1 MRQRMS
7 NRLLIP
13 LAAALLALALL
24 LPPLARAQ
32 NANQQLAGNSVLE
45 TIKKR
50 GSIKIGMSTFVPW
63 AMRDKNGELIGY
75 EIDVAKQLAEDMK
88 VKAEFVPTAW
98 DGIIPALLAGKFDLI
113 IGGMS
118 ITPERNLTVNFTL
131 PYANSGIHLVAHKEL
146 AAGLKSLSDFDKPEV
161 VLAVRRG
168 ATPATAAKRLMPAA
182 TLRQF
187 DEDALALQ
195 EVLNGKAHAFV
206 TSTPTPAF
214 EALKHPDKLFLPIAE
229 PFVQGAEGFALR
241 KGDPDALNFFNN
253 WILLRQ
259 QDGWLKERHDYWFK
273 SRDWA
278 ARVVE

>member
-1 MRQRMS
+1 MK
-7 NRLLIP
+7 NRLL
-13 LAAALLALALL
+13 AAITTAILLLAVL

-32 NANQQLAGNSVLE
+32 SANQQLAAASVVE

-50 GSIKIGMSTFVPW
+50 GSIRVGLSTFVPW
-63 AMRDKNGELIGY
+63 AMRDKNGELVGY

-113 IGGMS
+113 IGGMT

-131 PYANSGIHLVAHKEL
+131 PYANSGIHLVANKEL
-146 AAGLKSLSDFDKPEV
+146 AAGFKSLADFDKPEV

-168 ATPATAAKRLMPAA
+168 ATPATAARRLMPKA

-206 TSTPTPAF
+206 SSTPTPAF
-214 EALKHPDKLFLPIAE
+214 EALKHPDKLYLPIPE

-273 SRDWA
+273 TRDWA
-278 ARVVE
+278 GQAVE

>member
-1 MRQRMS
+1 MQ
-7 NRLLIP
+7 NRRLTALTLFLL
-13 LAAALLALALL
+13 LLSLL

-32 NANQQLAGNSVLE
+32 NVNQQLAAGSVLE

-50 GSIKIGMSTFVPW
+50 GALKVGMSTFVPW

-75 EIDVAKQLAEDMK
+75 EVDVAKRLAEDMK

-118 ITPERNLTVNFTL
+118 ITPERNLTVNFSL
-131 PYANSGIHLVAHKEL
+131 PYANSGIHMVANKEL
-146 AAGLKSLSDFDKPEV
+146 AAGLNSLAAFDKADV
-161 VLAVRRG
+161 VLAARRG
-168 ATPATAAKRLMPAA
+168 ATPATAAKRLMPKA
-182 TLRQF
+182 TLRLF

-214 EALKHPDKLFLPIAE
+214 EALKHPDKLFLPIPE

-273 SRDWA
+273 TRDWA
-278 ARVVE
+278 SRVAE

>member
-1 MRQRMS
+1 MQT
-7 NRLLIP
+7 RLF
-13 LAAALLALALL
+13 ALLTTVMLALVIA

-32 NANQQLAGNSVLE
+32 NASQQLAAAGVLE

-50 GSIKIGMSTFVPW
+50 GAIRVAMSTFVPW

-98 DGIIPALLAGKFDLI
+98 DGIIPALLAGKFDVV

-131 PYANSGIHLVAHKEL
+131 PYANSGIHLVANKEL
-146 AAGLKSLSDFDKPEV
+146 AAGFKSLEDFNKPDV

-168 ATPATAAKRLMPAA
+168 ATPATVAKRLMPKA

-195 EVLNGKAHAFV
+195 EVLNGKAHAFI

-214 EALKHPDKLFLPIAE
+214 EALKHPDKLFLPIPE

-273 SRDWA
+273 TRDWA
-278 ARVVE
+278 TRVAE

>member
-1 MRQRMS
+1 MPT
-7 NRLLIP
+7 RLFAL
-13 LAAALLALALL
+13 LTAAVLALAIL
-24 LPPLARAQ
+24 LPPIARAQ
-32 NANQQLAGNSVLE
+32 NAGQQLAAGSVLE

-50 GSIKIGMSTFVPW
+50 GAIRIGMSTFVPW

-75 EIDVAKQLAEDMK
+75 EIDVAKRLAEDMK
-88 VKAEFVPTAW
+88 VEAKFVPTAW

-131 PYANSGIHLVAHKEL
+131 PYANSGIHMVANKEL
-146 AAGLKSLSDFDKPEV
+146 AAGFASLGDFDKPDV

-168 ATPATAAKRLMPAA
+168 ATPATAAKRLMPKA

-195 EVLNGKAHAFV
+195 EVLNGKAHAFIA
-206 TSTPTPAF
+206 STPTPAF
-214 EALKHPDKLFLPIAE
+214 EALKHPDKLFLPIPE

-273 SRDWA
+273 TRDWA
-278 ARVVE
+278 GQVAE

>member
-1 MRQRMS
+1 MK
-7 NRLLIP
+7 NRLL
-13 LAAALLALALL
+13 AAITAVVLLAF
-24 LPPLARAQ
+24 LPPLVHAQ
-32 NANQQLAGNSVLE
+32 NANQQLAAGSVVE

-50 GSIKIGMSTFVPW
+50 GSIRVGMSTFVPW

-88 VKAEFVPTAW
+88 VKIEFVPTAW
-98 DGIIPALLAGKFDLI
+98 DGIIPALLAGKFDVV
-113 IGGMS
+113 IGGMT
-118 ITPERNLTVNFTL
+118 ITPERNLTVNFTQ
-131 PYANSGIHLVAHKEL
+131 PYANSGTHLVANKEL
-146 AAGLKSLSDFDKPEV
+146 AAGFKSLEDFNKPDV
-161 VLAVRRG
+161 VLAARRG
-168 ATPATAAKRLMPAA
+168 ATPATAARRLMPKA

-214 EALKHPDKLFLPIAE
+214 EALKHPDKLFLPIPE

-253 WILLRQ
+253 WI
-259 QDGWLKERHDYWFK
+259 YCA
-273 SRDWA
+273 SRTA
-278 ARVVE
+278 G

>member
-1 MRQRMS
+1 MQT
-7 NRLLIP
+7 RLSTLLTIVV
-13 LAAALLALALL
+13 LALAALLS
-24 LPPLARAQ
+24 PLTQAQ
-32 NANQQLAGNSVLE
+32 SANQQLAAGSVVE

-50 GSIKIGMSTFVPW
+50 GAIRVGMSTFVPW

-75 EIDVAKQLAEDMK
+75 EIDVARQLAEDMK

-98 DGIIPALLAGKFDLI
+98 DGIIPALLAGKFDVV
-113 IGGMS
+113 IGGMT
-118 ITPERNLTVNFTL
+118 ITPERNLTVNFTQ

-146 AAGLKSLSDFDKPEV
+146 AAGFQSLEDFDKPEIT
-161 VLAVRRG
+161 LTVRRG
-168 ATPATAAKRLMPAA
+168 ATPATAAKRLMPKA

-214 EALKHPDKLFLPIAE
+214 EALKHPDKLFLPITE

-273 SRDWA
+273 TRDWA
-278 ARVVE
+278 GQVAE

>member
-1 MRQRMS
+1 MQT
-7 NRLLIP
+7 RLFTL
-13 LAAALLALALL
+13 LTSAVLALAIL

-32 NANQQLAGNSVLE
+32 NASQQLAAGSVLE
-45 TIKKR
+45 IIKKR
-50 GSIKIGMSTFVPW
+50 GAIRVGMSTFVPW

-75 EIDVAKQLAEDMK
+75 EIDVAKQLAEDIK

-98 DGIIPALLAGKFDLI
+98 DGIIPALLAGKFDVV
-113 IGGMS
+113 IGGMT
-118 ITPERNLTVNFTL
+118 ITPERNLTVNFTQ
-131 PYANSGIHLVAHKEL
+131 PYANSGIHLVANKEL
-146 AAGLKSLSDFDKPEV
+146 AAGFKSLEDFNKSDV

-168 ATPATAAKRLMPAA
+168 ATPATAAKRLMPKA

-214 EALKHPDKLFLPIAE
+214 EALKHPDKLFLPIPE

-273 SRDWA
+273 TRDWVSQ
-278 ARVVE
+278 VVE

>member
-1 MRQRMS
+1 MP
-7 NRLLIP
+7 NRYLTQLTT
-13 LAAALLALALL
+13 ALLALVLL
-24 LPPLARAQ
+24 AMPLVHAQ
-32 NANQQLAGNSVLE
+32 NANQQLAAGSVLE

-50 GSIKIGMSTFVPW
+50 GAIKIGLSTFVPW
-63 AMRDKNGELIGY
+63 AMRDKSGGLIGY

-88 VKAEFVPTAW
+88 VKVEFIPTAW
-98 DGIIPALLAGKFDLI
+98 DGIIPALLAGKFDVI

-118 ITPERNLTVNFTL
+118 ITPERNLTVNFTV
-131 PYANSGIHLVAHKEL
+131 PYANSGIHLVAHQEL
-146 AAGLKSLSDFDKPEV
+146 AAGFQSLADFNKPEV

-168 ATPATAAKRLMPAA
+168 TTPANAAKRLMPKA

-195 EVLNGKAHAFV
+195 EVLNGKAHGFV

-229 PFVQGAEGFALR
+229 PFVQGAEGFAVR

-259 QDGWLKERHDYWFK
+259 QDGWLKARHDYWFK
-273 SRDWA
+273 TRDWTGQ
-278 ARVVE
+278 VSE

>member
-1 MRQRMS
+1 MK
-7 NRLLIP
+7 NRLL
-13 LAAALLALALL
+13 AAITTAVLLLAVL

-32 NANQQLAGNSVLE
+32 SANQQLAAASVVE

-50 GSIKIGMSTFVPW
+50 GSIRVGLSTFVPW
-63 AMRDKNGELIGY
+63 AMRDKNGELVGY
-75 EIDVAKQLAEDMK
+75 EIDVARQLAEDMK

-113 IGGMS
+113 IGGMT

-131 PYANSGIHLVAHKEL
+131 PYANSGIHLVANKEL
-146 AAGLKSLSDFDKPEV
+146 AAGFKSLADFDKPEV

-168 ATPATAAKRLMPAA
+168 ATPATAARRLMPKA

-206 TSTPTPAF
+206 SSTPTPAF
-214 EALKHPDKLFLPIAE
+214 EALKHPDKLFLPIPE

-273 SRDWA
+273 TRDWA
-278 ARVVE
+278 GQVVE

>member
-1 MRQRMS
+1 MP
-7 NRLLIP
+7 NRLLSLLTVLSLAFILLSSP
-13 LAAALLALALL
+13 LAH
-24 LPPLARAQ
+24 AQ
-32 NANQQLAGNSVLE
+32 NSSQSLAATSVLE

-63 AMRDKNGELIGY
+63 AMRDKNGALIGY

-88 VKAEFVPTAW
+88 VKVEFVPTAW

-131 PYANSGIHLVAHKEL
+131 PYANSGIHLVANKAL
-146 AAGLKSLSDFDKPEV
+146 AAAFKTLEDFNKPTV
-161 VLAVRRG
+161 ILAVRRG
-168 ATPATAAKRLMPAA
+168 ATPAIVAKRLIPQA

-273 SRDWA
+273 SREWA
-278 ARVVE
+278 AQVNE

>member
-1 MRQRMS
+1 MQT
-7 NRLLIP
+7 RLF
-13 LAAALLALALL
+13 ALLTTVMLALVIA

-32 NANQQLAGNSVLE
+32 NASQQLAAAGVLE

-50 GSIKIGMSTFVPW
+50 GAIRVGMSTFVPW

-98 DGIIPALLAGKFDLI
+98 DGIIPALLAGKFDVV
-113 IGGMS
+113 IGGLS

-131 PYANSGIHLVAHKEL
+131 PYANSGIHLVANKEL
-146 AAGLKSLSDFDKPEV
+146 AAGFKSLEDFNKPDV

-168 ATPATAAKRLMPAA
+168 ATPATVAKRLMPKA

-195 EVLNGKAHAFV
+195 EVLNGKAHAFI

-214 EALKHPDKLFLPIAE
+214 EALKHPDKLFLPIPE

-273 SRDWA
+273 TRDWA
-278 ARVVE
+278 TRVAE

>member
-1 MRQRMS
+1 MK
-7 NRLLIP
+7 NRLSTVLTV
-13 LAAALLALALL
+13 ALLMLAVLSV
-24 LPPLARAQ
+24 PLARAQ
-32 NANQQLAGNSVLE
+32 SANQQLAAGSVLE

-50 GSIKIGMSTFVPW
+50 GAIKVGMSTFIPW
-63 AMRDKNGELIGY
+63 AMRDKNGALVGY
-75 EIDVAKQLAEDMK
+75 EIDVARRLAEDMG
-88 VKAEFVPTAW
+88 VRAEFAPTAW

-113 IGGMS
+113 IGGLS

-131 PYANSGIHLVAHKEL
+131 PYAHSGIHLVAHRKL
-146 AAGLKSLSDFDKPEV
+146 AAGFKSLDDFNRPEV
-161 VLAVRRG
+161 TLAVRRG
-168 ATPATAAKRLMPAA
+168 ATPATAAKRLMPKA

-195 EVLNGKAHAFV
+195 EVLNGKAYAFV
-206 TSTPTPAF
+206 TSAPIPAF
-214 EALKHPDKLFLPIAE
+214 EALKHPATLFLPIPE

-273 SRDWA
+273 TRDWA
-278 ARVVE
+278 NQVVE

>member
-1 MRQRMS
+1 MK
-7 NRLLIP
+7 NRLF
-13 LAAALLALALL
+13 AALTAAVLALTLL
-24 LPPLARAQ
+24 LPSLANAQ
-32 NANQQLAGNSVLE
+32 KLNQQLAAGSVLE
-45 TIKKR
+45 IIKKR
-50 GSIKIGMSTFVPW
+50 GSIKVGMSTFVPW
-63 AMRDKNGELIGY
+63 AMRDKNGGLTGY
-75 EIDVAKQLAEDMK
+75 EIDVAKKLAEDMG

-98 DGIIPALLAGKFDLI
+98 DGIIPALLAGKFDI
-113 IGGMS
+113 IIAGMS
-118 ITPERNLTVNFTL
+118 ITPERNLTVNFSL
-131 PYANSGIHLVAHKEL
+131 PYANSGIQMVASKKL
-146 AAGLKSLSDFDKPEV
+146 AAGLSTLEDFDKPEI

-168 ATPATAAKRLMPAA
+168 ATPATAAKRLMPKA

-195 EVLNGKAHAFV
+195 EVLNEKAHAFV

-214 EALKHPDKLFLPIAE
+214 EVLKHPGTLFLPIPE

-273 SRDWA
+273 TRDWA
-278 ARVVE
+278 GQVME

>member
-1 MRQRMS
+1 MQT
-7 NRLLIP
+7 RLF
-13 LAAALLALALL
+13 ALLTTVMLALVIA

-32 NANQQLAGNSVLE
+32 NASQQLATASVVE

-50 GSIKIGMSTFVPW
+50 GAIRVGMSTFVPW

-131 PYANSGIHLVAHKEL
+131 PYANSGIHLAAHKEL
-146 AAGLKSLSDFDKPEV
+146 AAGFRSLEDFDKPDV

-168 ATPATAAKRLMPAA
+168 ATPATAAKRLMPKA

-214 EALKHPDKLFLPIAE
+214 EALKHPDTLFLPIPE

-259 QDGWLKERHDYWFK
+259 QDGWLKERHDYWFRT
-273 SRDWA
+273 RDWA
-278 ARVVE
+278 GRVVE

>member
-1 MRQRMS
+1 MK
-7 NRLLIP
+7 NRLLTVLTTTILI
-13 LAAALLALALL
+13 LAVL

-32 NANQQLAGNSVLE
+32 NVNQQLATGSVVE

-50 GSIKIGMSTFVPW
+50 GAIKVGMSTFVPW
-63 AMRDKNGELIGY
+63 AMRDRNGELIGY
-75 EIDVAKQLAEDMK
+75 EIDVARRLAEDMK
-88 VKAEFVPTAW
+88 VKVDFVSTAW
-98 DGIIPALLAGKFDLI
+98 DGIIPALLAGKFDVV
-113 IGGMS
+113 IGGLS

-131 PYANSGIHLVAHKEL
+131 PYANSGIHLVANRER
-146 AAGLKSLSDFDKPEV
+146 AAGFKTLEDFNKPEV
-161 VLAVRRG
+161 TLAVRRG
-168 ATPATAAKRLMPAA
+168 ATPATAAQRLMPKA

-195 EVLNGKAHAFV
+195 EVLNGKAHAFI

-214 EALKHPDKLFLPIAE
+214 EALKHPDTLFLPIAE

-273 SRDWA
+273 TRDWA
-278 ARVVE
+278 SQVAN